1 MSILQWIQGLG
12 WRLGVLIVVPL
23 VAGVI
28 AYFVVADEPSD
39 YRAISTVVAPI
50 EVSASPTPQVANQAV
65 AEFQALV
72 SSTAFTEAVAPDAGV
87 SPQALRAG
95 LVTSRLG
102 AGTIV
107 EISFTSADPA
117 KSVSAVT
124 VVGHRSAELILSD
137 DLAMAEEAVH
147 LTLSD
152 LEAADAATSTMIEA
166 NGGNPALLLEFAADQ
181 LVQAQSAWARA
192 VAAGGDSL
200 GLKTLE
206 AEIDHLQA
214 NVDGL
219 LPIAAEYEPLEQ
231 ARSAAESAYNDS
243 VEYLRSV
250 EALMAAT
257 EQSVVDPAGAT
268 ELSNRIP
275 VAQKVVTVMLL
286 ALVLALVL
294 VVVIDLIRPRP
305 GRVKF

>member
-1 MSILQWIQGLG
+1 MG
-12 WRLGVLIVVPL
+12 WRFGVLIVVPL
-23 VAGVI
+23 VAGMI

-72 SSTAFTEAVAPDAGV
+72 SSTAFTEAVAPEAGV

-107 EISFTSADPA
+107 EVSFTSADPER
-117 KSVSAVT
+117 SVSVVT
-124 VVGHRSAELILSD
+124 VVGDQSAELILSD
-137 DLAMAEEAVH
+137 DLAMAEEAVR
-147 LTLSD
+147 LTLTD
-152 LEAADAATSTMIEA
+152 LETADEATSAMIAE
-166 NGGNPALLLEFAADQ
+166 NGGSPALLLEFAANE
-181 LVQAQSAWARA
+181 LTQAQAAWARA
-192 VAAGGDSL
+192 IATGGDTL
-200 GLKTLE
+200 GLTALE
-206 AEIDHLQA
+206 AEITHLQA
-214 NVDGL
+214 NVDRL
-219 LPIAAEYEPLEQ
+219 LPIAAEYEPIEQ
-231 ARSAAESAYNDS
+231 ARSSAESAYNDA

-268 ELSNRIP
+268 ASSNRIP

-305 GRVKF
+305 GRVNI